1 MALLYKLKHVLVREV
16 RSPVRNGGAVLEL
29 LLEKSIFLL
38 NINKMLKL
46 TCYMICLK
54 LSLSMQNN

>member
-1 MALLYKLKHVLVREV
+1 MALLYKLKYILVREV

-29 LLEKSIFLL
+29 LLENSIFLL

-54 LSLSMQNN
+54 LSLSMQNS